1 MSLRAPRPR
10 RDFVKLFAFGLASSA
25 LLGQPWRRTLFA
37 EATAASPNG
46 SGLLEIRLS
55 EYPALLDDFGSVRI
69 GLNPISDDS
78 TTPLG
83 FFYPVLINRGANAR
97 FYALNSG
104 CSHAG
109 CIVPPYDP
117 DGFITC
123 PCHGSVYDI
132 DGTVLQG
139 PASRALSQM
148 PVTYDGADTLKIMVP
163 FLGYSLSG
171 GLVGDPDMPRFELT
185 FQTRFGVSYEVRFKS
200 RMQDPW
206 TVVPFATTPADP
218 VVNTVLVG
226 DDLVDTIYVE
236 RTTAAGFFSVG
247 VQLLDLTI
255 I

>member
-1 MSLRAPRPR
+1 MSPSTPRPR
-10 RDFVKLFAFGLASSA
+10 RDFVKTFAFGLASSI

-37 EATAASPNG
+37 EATAASPDG

-55 EYPALLDDFGSVRI
+55 EYPALLEDFGSVRI

-83 FFYPVLINRGANAR
+83 FFYPVLINRAPGAH
-97 FYALNSG
+97 FYALNTG

-109 CIVPPYDP
+109 CIVPPYNP
-117 DGFITC
+117 DDFILC

-132 DGTVLQG
+132 NGSVLNG

-148 PVTYDGADTLKIMVP
+148 PVTYDGADTLQIRVP
-163 FLGYSLSG
+163 FLGYSVQG

-206 TVVPFATTPADP
+206 TAVPFATAPTDP
-218 VVNTVLVG
+218 LVNTVLVG
-226 DDLVDTIYVE
+226 DDQVDTVYVA
-236 RTTAAGFFSVG
+236 RATAAGFFSVG

-255 I
+255 L